1 MLQEV
6 IDALQRGQAP
16 QALAAARAFVAAQPE
31 NPEAHHLLGLAA
43 RASNLVDEA
52 RSAFDRAIELA
63 PDHPAYHM
71 ARAGLALQ
79 ESDVEAARKG
89 LDVAA
94 TLDPNQIRSH
104 IVLAQLALGRGDVAE
119 CESRLKLAYRI
130 DAAHPHALVTEGN
143 LRFSQNRAEDALKLF
158 TQAAQRAPNDPLAVS
173 SLGIAYL
180 RVGHLAFAEQA
191 LRRAS
196 QMVPQ
201 DLGVRRALITALRR
215 QNRLDDAVAE
225 ARALAAVR
233 AGDLAA
239 LMLVGELELERNQ
252 PEAALA
258 AFRDVIAA
266 RPGVQPAINASV
278 RILMSTGRR
287 DEAVALLEAQI
298 ARTPELE
305 TLWRQRAAI
314 EPTAEG
320 VDAQLRRWADTRPG
334 DAQAHQL
341 MAERAEGAGDLAA
354 AEAAT
359 DRALAAAPTL
369 VAANIL
375 KARLLLRRDPEA
387 ALAQMQPMFDSP
399 MKPVRAMAHNWA
411 GRAADAAGRPAD
423 AVRHWLASHAELEP
437 QFEYP
442 APGPLPATSGVDR
455 DAAPAADAPIL
466 LWGPPGSFVPQLAS
480 LMANQAERKRLL
492 MDDRRIFLDPRTM
505 RGDGFSLPH
514 AWLDGADKAPDAT
527 AKFAEVWRAGLRAL
541 GLPAGIAL
549 IDWLAY
555 FDARLV
561 PVLHRQLPGTTL
573 VAAIR
578 DPRDMLLNW
587 LGYGAGP
594 GFTIANPAVAA
605 KALAQG
611 LRHLLW
617 TRDHGDLPVLL
628 VKMEAVD
635 AGDASVLAPVRALI
649 GVEAS
654 TTEGAQPGPA
664 KDAGGLPMAFPP
676 GRWKAYAGELEAAF
690 SVLAPLAAELGYAD

>member
-16 QALAAARAFVAAQPE
+16 QALTAARAFVAAQPE

-43 RASNLVDEA
+43 RANGLADEA
-52 RSAFDRAIELA
+52 RAALDRAIELA

-79 ESDVEAARKG
+79 ESDVDAARKG

-143 LRFSQNRAEDALKLF
+143 LRFSQNRPEDALKLF
-158 TQAAQRAPNDPLAVS
+158 TQAAQRAPNDALAVS

-201 DLGVRRALITALRR
+201 DLGVRRGLITALRR

-233 AGDLAA
+233 AGDIAA
-239 LMLVGELELERNQ
+239 LMLVGELEIERRQ
-252 PEAALA
+252 PDAALA

-266 RPGVQPAINASV
+266 RPGVLPAINASV
-278 RILMSTGRR
+278 RLLMATQRR

-305 TLWRQRAAI
+305 VLWRQRAAI
-314 EPTAEG
+314 ESTPAA
-320 VDAQLRRWADTRPG
+320 VDAQLQRWAETRPG

-341 MAERAEGAGDLAA
+341 IAERAESTGDLAA
-354 AEAAT
+354 AELAV

-369 VAANIL
+369 VAANII
-375 KARLLLRRDPEA
+375 KARLALRRDPEA
-387 ALAQMQPMFDSP
+387 AYAQVQPMLASP
-399 MKPVRAMAHNWA
+399 IKAVRVMANSWA

-423 AVRHWLASHAELEP
+423 AVRHWLASHAEIEP

-442 APGPLPATSGVDR
+442 TPGPLPATSGVDR

-466 LWGPPGSFVPQLAS
+466 LWGPPGSFAPQLAS
-480 LMANQAERKRLL
+480 LLSNQVERTRLV

-514 AWLDGADKAPDAT
+514 AWLDGADKAPEAT
-527 AKFAEVWRAGLRAL
+527 GKFAEVWRAGLRAL
-541 GLPAGIAL
+541 GLPADVKVV
-549 IDWLAY
+549 DWLAY

-561 PVLHRQLPGTTL
+561 PVLHRQLPGSAL
-573 VAAIR
+573 VVAVR

-617 TRDHGDLPVLL
+617 ARDHGDLPV
-628 VKMEAVD
+628 VIVRMEAVD
-635 AGDASVLAPVRALI
+635 AADASALAPARALL

-654 TTEGAQPGPA
+654 TAEGTQPGPS
-664 KDAGGLPMAFPP
+664 KDGGGLPMTFAH